1 MLPDTYNPLLKGGLN
16 SMNNYPFDAMPCI
29 NARRWTRTT
38 ELEREQIYSL
48 SSLPLDYTCLIKRL
62 VRVVRHL
69 EHPSNNTILQFAVI
83 FVIITDS
90 VICDATATIFKII
103 CSMEQWRV
111 RDSNSCVTFQRPNG
125 LANRPLHQT
134 WVTLQFK
141 MRF

>member
-1 MLPDTYNPLLKGGLN
+1 
-16 SMNNYPFDAMPCI
+16 MNNYPFDAMPCI

-83 FVIITDS
+83 FVIIADS
-90 VICDATATIFKII
+90 VMCGTTATIII
-103 CSMEQWRV
+103 IIRSVEQWIV
-111 RDSNSCVTFQRPNG
+111 KDSNSSFTSTSNQIALN
-125 LANRPLHQT
+125 NH
-134 WVTLQFK
+134 
-141 MRF
+141 